1 MALHNPAGDISD
13 IRDDAL
19 QWQATFDAIS
29 DPVCIITTERIIL
42 KCNSAMA
49 KCVSRSIDHCVGRTC
64 CELIH
69 GTKKTM
75 SGCPFTRMLRTK
87 KREDWEFNRDEQ
99 WMLETAYP
107 FISLQGVVIGAV
119 HIFKDITSEKRSR
132 EDLIRKNIALE
143 EVVAHIETEKLKLQG
158 NIAAN
163 ITEAVLP
170 ILEKMTLDNKNMQY
184 KKLLLGSLHE
194 LTSSFGRRITF
205 TKTKSLTP
213 KEKEICSMI
222 RAGMKNKEIAQI
234 QDTAISTVETERKII
249 RKKLGLTNKKSN
261 LSSFLQGIE

>member
-1 MALHNPAGDISD
+1 MTLQTTSNEISD
-13 IRDDAL
+13 IRNDAL
-19 QWQATFDAIS
+19 EWQSTFDAIS
-29 DPVCIITTERIIL
+29 DPVCIIDLNRIIL
-42 KCNSAMA
+42 RCNSAMA
-49 KCVSRSIDHCVGRTC
+49 TYVGRSVDHCVGRTC
-64 CELIH
+64 CELVH
-69 GTKKTM
+69 GSKKTM
-75 SGCPFTRMLRTK
+75 PGCPLDRMLRTR
-87 KREDWEFNRDEQ
+87 KREDWEFSRDTR

-107 FISLQGVVIGAV
+107 FIAQQGVVTGAV
-119 HIFKDITSEKRSR
+119 HIFKDITAEKQAR
-132 EDLIRKNIALE
+132 ESLRRKNIALE
-143 EVVAHIETEKLKLQG
+143 EVVAHIETDKLKLQE

-170 ILEKMTLDNKNMQY
+170 ILEKITLDKKNLQY

-234 QDTAISTVETERKII
+234 QGTAISTVETERKII